1 MKKKQSSPEREW
13 ERKEEE
19 EEKKKITHHPIIQEQ
34 SLLPFD
40 LFLSKHFSMQ
50 FLHSSDY
57 EYIQFCF
64 FPDNILI
71 WAFPHYLT
79 FFLCNFDSCVIFHH
93 ADILWF
99 ILSFSC
105 SSTFKLFLNFS
116 IMNNIVVSILFF
128 PSFISCYFFRNAFQ
142 KWNRW
147 VKTRRYLKLLMHVT
161 LPNCFLSRLCKF
173 TFPSTKWK
181 PCFII
186 W

>member
-1 MKKKQSSPEREW
+1 MKKKHSSPEREW
-13 ERKEEE
+13 ERKEKE
-19 EEKKKITHHPIIQEQ
+19 EEKKKSPITLSSRSNHCYHLIYFFPII
-34 SLLPFD
+34 
-40 LFLSKHFSMQ
+40 FLCNFYI
-50 FLHSSDY
+50 DY

-142 KWNRW
+142 KWNCW
-147 VKTRRYLKLLMHVT
+147 VKTRRCLKLLMHVT